1 MKRSEKEV
9 VVEELTDIFSKSK
22 VIYMTDFTGLN
33 VEEMTELRSRLRD
46 MSASYKVV
54 KNTLALLAMERAG
67 LKDFG
72 GLIDGT
78 VGLAFTDKDEIA
90 SAKVIVEFAKKK
102 RERPKVKSGIIDG
115 KVIGPEDIVRLA
127 NLPSREQLLAMVSGG
142 MGAPLNSFLQCLNG
156 IMRNLLYALNS
167 LSEKRKE
174 EEGMDG

>member
-33 VEEMTELRSRLRD
+33 VEEMTELRSKLRD

-67 LKDFG
+67 LKDLG
-72 GLIDGT
+72 GLIDGA
-78 VGLAFTDKDEIA
+78 VGLAFTDEDEIA
-90 SAKVIVEFAKKK
+90 PAKVIVEFSKK
-102 RERPKVKSGIIDG
+102 RDKPKVKSGIIDG
-115 KVIGPEDIVRLA
+115 KVIGPEDIVQLA

-142 MGAPLNSFLQCLNG
+142 IGAPLNSFLQCLNG